1 MRIPALLLLCI
12 AGSPFVRI
20 SSAQVTFDRLL
31 NSAKEPQNWLSYSGS
46 YNGQRYSALTQITPA
61 NVKNLDLQWVFQ
73 QRSLE
78 KFEATPI
85 VVDGVMYTTQAP
97 SDVVAL
103 DAATGRIFWTYSANV
118 SAQSRTCCGRINRGV
133 AILGE
138 LVYVGTIDGRLI
150 ALDAKTGK
158 PVWKV
163 EVAKPEAG
171 YSLMHAPLIIKDK
184 VIVGTAGGE
193 YGIRGFIAAYDA
205 KTGKEVWRFYTIPAP
220 DEPGGNSWA
229 GDSWK
234 HGGAPV
240 WVTGAYDAET
250 NLTFWGIGNPGPD
263 WNGDKRAGDNLY
275 SDSVVALDAD
285 TGKLKWHYQFTP
297 HDDFDFD
304 SVQVPVL
311 GEIDWQGKP
320 RKVMM
325 WGNRNGFFYVLDR
338 TSGQYLLGKPFAKV
352 TWTTGLDERGRPMRQ
367 ANMEPTAAGTQIY
380 PGNLGATNWYSPS
393 FSPKTGLF
401 YLSVWDNYSSVYGK
415 SDGDY
420 VEGRL
425 YMGGAPR
432 NIVPLLMQPAATLNR
447 REDEG
452 YGAVRAIDPKTG
464 ERKWEF
470 KMADVTD
477 AGILT
482 TASDVL
488 FSGGRDGNFYALDA
502 KTGALL
508 WTKSLGGPVA
518 SGPMSYSVAGRQYVA
533 ISAGTSL
540 YVYALKQ

>member
-1 MRIPALLLLCI
+1 MKLCFLLLFSAAVTL
-12 AGSPFVRI
+12 P
-20 SSAQVTFDRLL
+20 AQVTSDRLMH
-31 NSAKEPQNWLSYSGS
+31 SDKEPQNWLSYSGGYQS
-46 YNGQRYSALTQITPA
+46 QRYTALKEITPA
-61 NVKNLDLQWVFQ
+61 NVKNLELQWAFQ

-78 KFEATPI
+78 KFEATPL

-103 DAATGRIFWTYSANV
+103 DATTGRVFWSFSANV
-118 SAQSRTCCGRINRGV
+118 KAESRTCCGRVNRGV
-133 AILGE
+133 AILGDN
-138 LVYVGTIDGRLI
+138 VFVGTIDGRLI
-150 ALDAKTGK
+150 ALDARNGK
-158 PVWKV
+158 QVWKV
-163 EVAKPEAG
+163 QVAKAEAG
-171 YSLMHAPLIIKDK
+171 YSLMHAPLVIKDR

-193 YGIRGFIAAYDA
+193 FGIRGFIAAYDA
-205 KTGKEVWRFYTIPAP
+205 ASGKELWRFYTIP
-220 DEPGGNSWA
+220 EPGEKNGNTWA

-234 HGGAPV
+234 HGGASV
-240 WVTGAYDAET
+240 WVTGAYDPEL
-250 NLTFWGIGNPGPD
+250 NLTYWGIGNPGPD

-275 SDSVVALDAD
+275 SDCVVALDAD
-285 TGKLKWHYQFTP
+285 TGELKWYYQFTP

-311 GEIDWQGKP
+311 ANMQWQGRD
-320 RKVMM
+320 RKVML

-338 TSGQYLLGKPFAKV
+338 TNGQYLLGKPFAKV

-367 ANMEPTAAGTQIY
+367 ANMEPTPQGTRIY

-393 FSPKTGLF
+393 YSPETGLF

-415 SDGDY
+415 ADSEY

-432 NIVPLLMQPAATLNR
+432 NVVPLLMQPAATLQR

-452 YGAVRAIDPKTG
+452 YGAVRAIDPRTG

-470 KMADVTD
+470 KMTDVTD

-482 TASDVL
+482 TASGLL

-508 WTKSLGGPVA
+508 WRTQLGGPIA
-518 SGPMSYSVAGRQYVA
+518 AGPISYSINGRQFIA
-533 ISAGTSL
+533 INAGTTM
-540 YVYALKQ
+540 YVFAVKQ

>member
-1 MRIPALLLLCI
+1 MKYSVLLLLMLLV
-12 AGSPFVRI
+12 ATGAMT
-20 SSAQVTFDRLL
+20 AQVTFDRLL
-31 NSAKEPQNWLSYSGS
+31 HADKEPQNWLTYSGG
-46 YNGQRYSALTQITPA
+46 YYGQRHSSLGQITPA
-61 NVKNLDLQWVFQ
+61 NVKTLELQWVFQ

-103 DAATGRIFWTYSANV
+103 DASTGRVFWTFAANV
-118 SAQSRTCCGRINRGV
+118 SASARTCCGKVNRGI
-133 AILGE
+133 AILGDT
-138 LVYVGTIDGRLI
+138 VFVGTIDGRLI

-158 PVWKV
+158 PIWKV
-163 EVAKPEAG
+163 AVAKSDAG
-171 YSLMHAPLIIKDK
+171 FSLMHAPLVIKDK
-184 VIVGTAGGE
+184 VIMGVAGGE
-193 YGIRGFIAAYDA
+193 YGIRGFIAAYDV
-205 KTGKEVWRFYTIPAP
+205 KTGKEVWRFYTIPQ
-220 DEPGGNSWA
+220 PGEKNGDTWA

-240 WVTGAYDAET
+240 WVTGSYDPDL
-250 NLTFWGIGNPGPD
+250 NLTYWGGNPGPD

-275 SDSVVALDAD
+275 SDSAVALNPD
-285 TGKLKWHYQFTP
+285 TGELKWHHQFTP

-311 GEIDWQGKP
+311 ADMQWQGRP
-320 RKVMM
+320 RKVML

-338 TSGQYLLGKPFAKV
+338 TNGQYLLGKPFAKV

-367 ANMEPTAAGTQIY
+367 ANLEPTPEGTRIY

-393 FSPKTGLF
+393 FSPQTGLF
-401 YLSVWDNYSSVYGK
+401 YLSVWDNYSSVYSK
-415 SDGDY
+415 TEGDY

-432 NIVPLLMQPAATLNR
+432 NVVPLLMQPAATLTR

-452 YGAVRAIDPKTG
+452 YGAVRAIDPRTG

-470 KMADVTD
+470 KMTDVTD

-482 TASDVL
+482 TGSNLL
-488 FSGGRDGNFYALDA
+488 FSGGREGNFYALDA
-502 KTGALL
+502 RSGELL
-508 WTKSLGGPVA
+508 WTRPLGGPIA
-518 SGPMSYSVAGRQYVA
+518 SGPMTYAVSGRQYVA
-533 ISAGTSL
+533 INAGTSMFIF
-540 YVYALKQ
+540 ALKQ

>member
-1 MRIPALLLLCI
+1 MNIRLLILPL
-12 AGSPFVRI
+12 AASTLA
-20 SSAQVTFDRLL
+20 AQVTFDRLL
-31 NSAKEPQNWLSYSGS
+31 HSDKEPQNWLSYSGGYQS
-46 YNGQRYSALTQITPA
+46 QRHTTLKEITPA
-61 NVKNLDLQWVFQ
+61 NVKNLELQWAFQ

-78 KFEATPI
+78 KFEATPL

-97 SDVVAL
+97 SDVIAL
-103 DAATGRIFWTYSANV
+103 DATTGRVYWTFSANV
-118 SAQSRTCCGRINRGV
+118 KAESRTCCGRVNRGV
-133 AILGE
+133 AILGDN
-138 LVYVGTIDGRLI
+138 VFVGTIDGRLI

-163 EVAKPEAG
+163 QVAKPEAG
-171 YSLMHAPLIIKDK
+171 YSLMHAPLVIKDK
-184 VIVGTAGGE
+184 VIIGTAGGE
-193 YGIRGFIAAYDA
+193 FGIRGFIAAYDA
-205 KTGKEVWRFYTIPAP
+205 ATGKELWRFYTIP
-220 DEPGGNSWA
+220 EPGEKNGNTWA

-234 HGGAPV
+234 HGGASV
-240 WVTGAYDAET
+240 WVTGSYDPEL
-250 NLTFWGIGNPGPD
+250 NLTYWGIGNPGPD

-275 SDSVVALDAD
+275 SDCVIALDPD
-285 TGKLKWHYQFTP
+285 TGELKWYYQFTP

-311 GEIDWQGKP
+311 ANMQWQGRD
-320 RKVMM
+320 RKVML

-367 ANMEPTAAGTQIY
+367 ANMEPTAEGTRIY

-393 FSPKTGLF
+393 YSPETGLF

-415 SDGDY
+415 SESEY

-432 NIVPLLMQPAATLNR
+432 NVVPLLMQPAPTLTR
-447 REDEG
+447 REEEG

-477 AGILT
+477 AGVLT
-482 TASDVL
+482 TASGLL

-508 WTKSLGGPVA
+508 WKTQLGGPVA
-518 SGPMSYSVAGRQYVA
+518 AGPMSYSINGRQFIAVN
-533 ISAGTSL
+533 AGTTM
-540 YVYALKQ
+540 YVFAVKQ

>member
-1 MRIPALLLLCI
+1 MKLRFLVLLC
-12 AGSPFVRI
+12 AAAVLP
-20 SSAQVTFDRLL
+20 AQVTSDRLVH
-31 NSAKEPQNWLSYSGS
+31 SDKEPQNWLSYSGGYQS
-46 YNGQRYSALTQITPA
+46 QRYTALKEITPA
-61 NVKNLDLQWVFQ
+61 NVKSLELQWAFQ

-78 KFEATPI
+78 KFEATPL

-103 DAATGRIFWTYSANV
+103 DATTGRVFWTFSANV
-118 SAQSRTCCGRINRGV
+118 KAESRTCCGRVNRGI
-133 AILGE
+133 AILGDN
-138 LVYVGTIDGRLI
+138 VFVGTIDGRLI
-150 ALDAKTGK
+150 ALDARTGK
-158 PVWKV
+158 QVWKV
-163 EVAKPEAG
+163 QVAKAEAG
-171 YSLMHAPLIIKDK
+171 YSLMHAPLVVKDK
-184 VIVGTAGGE
+184 VIMGTAGGE
-193 YGIRGFIAAYDA
+193 FGIRGFIAAYDA
-205 KTGKEVWRFYTIPAP
+205 ATGKEAWRFYTIP
-220 DEPGGNSWA
+220 EPGEKNGNTWA

-234 HGGAPV
+234 HGGASV
-240 WVTGAYDAET
+240 WVTGSYDPEL
-250 NLTFWGIGNPGPD
+250 NLTYWGIGNPGPD

-275 SDSVVALDAD
+275 SDCVVALDAD
-285 TGKLKWHYQFTP
+285 TGELKWYYQFTP

-311 GEIDWQGKP
+311 ANMQWQGRD
-320 RKVMM
+320 RKVML

-338 TSGQYLLGKPFAKV
+338 TNGQYLLGKPFAKV

-367 ANMEPTAAGTQIY
+367 ANMEPTAAGTRIY

-393 FSPKTGLF
+393 YSPETGLF

-415 SDGDY
+415 ADSDY

-425 YMGGAPR
+425 YLGGAPR
-432 NIVPLLMQPAATLNR
+432 NVVPLLMQPAPTLQR

-470 KMADVTD
+470 KMTDVTD

-482 TASDVL
+482 TASGLL

-508 WTKSLGGPVA
+508 WRTQLGGA
-518 SGPMSYSVAGRQYVA
+518 IAAGPMSYSINGRQFIA
-533 ISAGTSL
+533 INAGTTM
-540 YVYALKQ
+540 YVFAVKQ

>member
-1 MRIPALLLLCI
+1 MKLRFLLLFSAAATL
-12 AGSPFVRI
+12 P
-20 SSAQVTFDRLL
+20 AQVTSDRLMH
-31 NSAKEPQNWLSYSGS
+31 SDKEPQNWLSYSGGYQS
-46 YNGQRYSALTQITPA
+46 QRCTALKEITPA
-61 NVKNLDLQWVFQ
+61 NVKNLELQWAFQ

-78 KFEATPI
+78 KFEATPL

-103 DAATGRIFWTYSANV
+103 DATTGRVFWSFSANV
-118 SAQSRTCCGRINRGV
+118 KAESRTCCGRVNRGV
-133 AILGE
+133 AILGDN
-138 LVYVGTIDGRLI
+138 VFVGTIDGRLI
-150 ALDAKTGK
+150 ALDARTGK
-158 PVWKV
+158 QVWKV
-163 EVAKPEAG
+163 QVAKAEAG
-171 YSLMHAPLIIKDK
+171 YSLMHAPLVIKDK
-184 VIVGTAGGE
+184 VIIGTAGGE
-193 YGIRGFIAAYDA
+193 FGIRGFIAAYDA
-205 KTGKEVWRFYTIPAP
+205 ATGKELWRFYTIP
-220 DEPGGNSWA
+220 EPGEKNGNTWA

-234 HGGAPV
+234 HGGASV
-240 WVTGAYDAET
+240 WVTGAYDPEL
-250 NLTFWGIGNPGPD
+250 NLTYWGIGNPGPD
-263 WNGDKRAGDNLY
+263 WNGDKRAGENLY
-275 SDSVVALDAD
+275 SDCVVALDVD
-285 TGKLKWHYQFTP
+285 TGELKWYYQFTP

-311 GEIDWQGKP
+311 ANMQWQGRD
-320 RKVMM
+320 RKVML

-338 TSGQYLLGKPFAKV
+338 TNGQYMLGKPFAKV

-367 ANMEPTAAGTQIY
+367 ANMEPTPQGTRIY

-393 FSPKTGLF
+393 YSPETGFF

-415 SDGDY
+415 ADSDY

-432 NIVPLLMQPAATLNR
+432 NVVPLLMQPAPTLQR

-452 YGAVRAIDPKTG
+452 YGAVRAIDPRTG

-470 KMADVTD
+470 KMTDVTD

-482 TASDVL
+482 TASGLL

-508 WTKSLGGPVA
+508 WRTQLGGPIA
-518 SGPMSYSVAGRQYVA
+518 AGPMSYSINGRQFIA
-533 ISAGTSL
+533 INAGTTM
-540 YVYALKQ
+540 YVFAVKQ

>member
-1 MRIPALLLLCI
+1 MKLRFLLLFSAAATL
-12 AGSPFVRI
+12 P
-20 SSAQVTFDRLL
+20 AQVTSDRLMH
-31 NSAKEPQNWLSYSGS
+31 SDKEPQNWLSYSGGYQS
-46 YNGQRYSALTQITPA
+46 QRYTALKEITPA
-61 NVKNLDLQWVFQ
+61 NVKNLELQWAFQ

-78 KFEATPI
+78 KFEATPL

-103 DAATGRIFWTYSANV
+103 DATTGRVFWSFSANV
-118 SAQSRTCCGRINRGV
+118 KAESRTCCGRVNRGV
-133 AILGE
+133 AILGDN
-138 LVYVGTIDGRLI
+138 VFVGTIDGRLI
-150 ALDAKTGK
+150 ALDARTGK
-158 PVWKV
+158 QVWKV
-163 EVAKPEAG
+163 QVAKAEAG
-171 YSLMHAPLIIKDK
+171 YSLMHAPLVIKDK
-184 VIVGTAGGE
+184 VIIGTAGGE
-193 YGIRGFIAAYDA
+193 FGIRGFIAAYDA
-205 KTGKEVWRFYTIPAP
+205 ATGKELWRFYTIP
-220 DEPGGNSWA
+220 EPGEKNGNTWA

-234 HGGAPV
+234 HGGASV
-240 WVTGAYDAET
+240 WVTGAYDPEL
-250 NLTFWGIGNPGPD
+250 NLTYWGIGNPGPD
-263 WNGDKRAGDNLY
+263 WNGDKRAGENLY
-275 SDSVVALDAD
+275 SDCVVALDVD
-285 TGKLKWHYQFTP
+285 TGELKWYYQFTP

-311 GEIDWQGKP
+311 ANMQWQGRD
-320 RKVMM
+320 RKVML

-338 TSGQYLLGKPFAKV
+338 TNGQYMLGKPFAKV

-367 ANMEPTAAGTQIY
+367 ANMEPTPQGTRIY

-393 FSPKTGLF
+393 YSPETGLF

-415 SDGDY
+415 ADSDY

-432 NIVPLLMQPAATLNR
+432 NVVPLLMQPAPTLQR

-452 YGAVRAIDPKTG
+452 YGAVRAIDPRTG

-470 KMADVTD
+470 KMTDVTD

-482 TASDVL
+482 TASGLL

-508 WTKSLGGPVA
+508 WRTQLGGPIA
-518 SGPMSYSVAGRQYVA
+518 AGPMSYSINGRQFIA
-533 ISAGTSL
+533 INAGTTM
-540 YVYALKQ
+540 YVFAVKQ

>member
-1 MRIPALLLLCI
+1 MKLRFLLLFSAAAAL
-12 AGSPFVRI
+12 P
-20 SSAQVTFDRLL
+20 AQVTSDRLVH
-31 NSAKEPQNWLSYSGS
+31 SDKEPQNWLSYSGGYQS
-46 YNGQRYSALTQITPA
+46 QRYTSLKEVTPA
-61 NVKNLDLQWVFQ
+61 NVKNLELQWAFQ

-78 KFEATPI
+78 KFEATPL
-85 VVDGVMYTTQAP
+85 VVDGVMYATQAP

-103 DAATGRIFWTYSANV
+103 DATTGRVFWTFSANV
-118 SAQSRTCCGRINRGV
+118 KAESRTCCGRVNRGV
-133 AILGE
+133 AILGDN
-138 LVYVGTIDGRLI
+138 VFVGTIDGRLI
-150 ALDAKTGK
+150 ALDARTGK
-158 PVWKV
+158 QVWKV
-163 EVAKPEAG
+163 QVAKAEAG
-171 YSLMHAPLIIKDK
+171 YSLMHAPLVVKDK
-184 VIVGTAGGE
+184 VIMGTAGGE
-193 YGIRGFIAAYDA
+193 FGIRGFIAAYDA
-205 KTGKEVWRFYTIPAP
+205 ATGKELWRFYTIP
-220 DEPGGNSWA
+220 EPGEKNGNTWA

-234 HGGAPV
+234 HGGASV
-240 WVTGAYDAET
+240 WVTGAYDPEL
-250 NLTFWGIGNPGPD
+250 NLTYWGIGNPGPD

-275 SDSVVALDAD
+275 SDCVVALDAD
-285 TGKLKWHYQFTP
+285 TGELKWYYQFTP

-311 GEIDWQGKP
+311 ANMQWQGRD

-338 TSGQYLLGKPFAKV
+338 TNGQYLLGKPFAKV

-367 ANMEPTAAGTQIY
+367 ANMEPTPQGTRIY

-393 FSPKTGLF
+393 YSPETGLF

-415 SDGDY
+415 ADSDY

-432 NIVPLLMQPAATLNR
+432 NVVPLLMQPAPTLQR

-470 KMADVTD
+470 KMTDVTD

-482 TASDVL
+482 TASGLL

-508 WTKSLGGPVA
+508 WRTQLGGPIA
-518 SGPMSYSVAGRQYVA
+518 AGPMSYSINGRQFIA
-533 ISAGTSL
+533 INAGTTM
-540 YVYALKQ
+540 YVFAVKQ